1 MLQAS
6 WIPYSLRFRF
16 AAGTSRGQLLEKPGW
31 FLLIKDKSNPSIT
44 GIGEISLIPGLSPEN
59 EFDIPDILNQFCDN
73 INQAERWLETN
84 ARHLPAL
91 RFGFETAMSDLNVAG
106 TKIFVDNVFTRG
118 EWGLPI
124 NGLVWMGD
132 FSLMLERIESNISAG
147 YNVIKLKIGA
157 IGFEQ
162 ELKLISDLRKRFS
175 ASEIEIRLD
184 ANGAF
189 SPDEVLEKIHRLS
202 EFEIHSIE
210 QPIKPQQW
218 DLMAELCYNSPVP
231 IALDEELIGIH
242 DFHKADLMLRKIRPA
257 FIILKPSLLGGL
269 AVSDKWISLAS
280 NLGIGW
286 WATSALESNIGL
298 NAIAQWVSSKDLQ
311 LHQGLGTGQLYYN
324 NIPSPLRARD
334 AQLFHMKEHPWEL
347 SQII

>member
-6 WIPYSLRFRF
+6 WIPYSLQFRF

-31 FLLIKDKSNPSIT
+31 FLLVKEKSNPAIT
-44 GIGEISLIPGLSPEN
+44 GIGEISLIPGLSPESK
-59 EFDIPDILNQFCDN
+59 FDIPAILNQLCDN
-73 INQAERWLETN
+73 INQAESWIESN
-84 ARHLPAL
+84 AMHLPAL
-91 RFGFETAMSDLNVAG
+91 RFGFETALRDLNVAG
-106 TKIFVDNVFTRG
+106 TKIFADNPFTYG
-118 EWGLPI
+118 EQGIPI

-132 FSLMLERIESNISAG
+132 FSLMLKRIEDNISAG
-147 YNVIKLKIGA
+147 YRVIKLKIGA

-162 ELKLISDLRKRFS
+162 ELKLISNLRKRFS

-189 SPDEVLEKIHRLS
+189 TPDEALEKIHRLS

-210 QPIKPQQW
+210 QPIKPNQW
-218 DLMAELCYNSPVP
+218 ELMAELCNNSPVP
-231 IALDEELIGIH
+231 IALDEELIGIQDLH
-242 DFHKADLMLRKIRPA
+242 EADLMLRKIRPS

-298 NAIAQWVSSKDLQ
+298 NAIAQWVSTKDL
-311 LHQGLGTGQLYYN
+311 LLPQGLGTGQLYHN
-324 NIPSPLRARD
+324 NIPSPLRVKN
-334 AQLFHMKEHPWEL
+334 AQLFHLKEHPWEL